1 MNKNFQTKMGDV
13 ISMGMGKGLAGVIG
27 LDVNVTLELFDENG
41 NLKQSQQV
49 HNTVTNPGLYGLMD
63 QCLASPSLAKAG
75 WMEVGTGTG
84 GTTTLNAYV
93 ASSRTALSTITRTN
107 AAVTFPCTFAAGVGT
122 GALTEAGVF
131 AVVTQ
136 NTAPMWLYATFSVI
150 NKAAGD
156 SLTVTWTFTAAAA

>member
-1 MNKNFQTKMGDV
+1 MNKNFQTKMGDA
-13 ISMGMGKGLAGVIG
+13 IAMGMGKGFAGTINI
-27 LDVNVTLELFDENG
+27 DVNVTLELRDEAG
-41 NLKQSQQV
+41 NLKHFDQV

-63 QCLASPSLAKAG
+63 QCLASPTLAKAG

-93 ASSRTALSTITRTN
+93 ADSRTALSTITRTN
-107 AAVTFPCTFAAGVGT
+107 AAVTFPCTFGAGVGT

-131 AVVTQ
+131 GVVTQ
-136 NTAPMWLYATFSVI
+136 NTAPMWLYASFDVI

>member
-1 MNKNFQTKMGDV
+1 MNRNFETKMSDAV
-13 ISMGMGKGLAGVIG
+13 SMGFGKGIAETINT
-27 LDVNVTLELFDENG
+27 DVNVTLELRDEDG
-41 NLKQSQQV
+41 NLKDFRQI

-75 WMEVGTGTG
+75 WMELGTGTG
-84 GTTTLNAYV
+84 GTTTLNAYI
-93 ASSRTALSTITRTN
+93 ADSRTALSTITRNN

-122 GALTEAGVF
+122 GAITEAGVF

-136 NTAPMWLYATFSVI
+136 NTAPMWLYASFDVI

-156 SLTVTWTFTAAAA
+156 SLTVTWTFTAATA